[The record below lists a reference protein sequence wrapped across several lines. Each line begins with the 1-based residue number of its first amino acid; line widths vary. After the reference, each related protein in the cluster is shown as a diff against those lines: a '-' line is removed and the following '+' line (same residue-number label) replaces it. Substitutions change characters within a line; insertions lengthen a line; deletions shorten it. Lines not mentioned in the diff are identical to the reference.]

1 MSHQGATL
9 SNGESRTLM
18 TSRVRALAII
28 GLTLAM
34 IVVMAL
40 APRIPQNESYHDF
53 ADQRAVLGISNFLN
67 VVSNLPFLFV
77 GIAGLLFLTR
87 KQSTS
92 SRDSFFHR
100 FERWPYLMFFLGVT
114 LTCFGSAYYHLSPN
128 SNRLMWDRLPMSIA
142 FMSLL
147 AAVIAE
153 RINVRVGLVSLLP
166 LVAVGVTSVIYW
178 HLGEQRGNGDL
189 RPYVLVQFYSLVAI
203 ILTAIMF
210 PSRYTRDREL
220 LVASVCYALAK
231 ALEVL
236 DSQILATGGIVSG
249 HTLKHV
255 LAAIAVCWILHMVKH
270 RLPVP
275 QAVSVCEERLLS
287 ANDAQYL
294 ADSR

>member
-9 SNGESRTLM
+9 SNGENRTLM

-34 IVVMAL
+34 IVAMAL

-100 FERWPYLMFFLGVT
+100 FERWPYAVFFLGVT
-114 LTCFGSAYYHLSPN
+114 LACFGSAYYHLSPN
-128 SNRLMWDRLPMSIA
+128 SDRLMWDRLPMSIA

-153 RINVRVGLVSLLP
+153 RINVRVGLASLAP
-166 LVAVGVTSVIYW
+166 LVAVGVASVIYW
-178 HLGEQRGNGDL
+178 HLGELSGVGDL
-189 RPYVLVQFYSLVAI
+189 RPHVLVQFYSLVAI
-203 ILTAIMF
+203 ILTRSCFRHGILEAASYWLHRCVTHSPRLSKF
-210 PSRYTRDREL
+210 WTRRFL
-220 LVASVCYALAK
+220 LWAES
-231 ALEVL
+231 
-236 DSQILATGGIVSG
+236 
-249 HTLKHV
+249 
-255 LAAIAVCWILHMVKH
+255 
-270 RLPVP
+270 
-275 QAVSVCEERLLS
+275 
-287 ANDAQYL
+287 
-294 ADSR
+294 